1 MVLPYA
7 ASVDHRNESYRCA
20 FLNAEITD
28 LDGQHAGRFIIAVIV
43 GQLAVQR
50 NRAVLNIQS
59 VRNGIGQY
67 SVLDRYAGELAVCQ
81 LDGVSYLIAN
91 IGSGLVRSLG
101 DLRLGLAVTDLN
113 ALVLALGVLDVIAGE
128 DSSVV
133 YGLAVS
139 QLVDSHSESYGAGSV
154 RLQIAD
160 LHRQL
165 AAGVVVAVRI
175 GLAIHLHAAVY
186 EVKLSRNGI

>member
-1 MVLPYA
+1 MVFPYA
-7 ASVDHRNESYRCA
+7 AVLTTATKSYRCA
-20 FLNAEITD
+20 FFHAEITD
-28 LDGQHAGRFIIAVIV
+28 LDGQNAGRFIIAVIV

-67 SVLDRYAGELAVCQ
+67 SVLDRYTGELAVCQ

-101 DLRLGLAVTDLN
+101 NFRLGLAVTNLN
-113 ALVLALGVLDVIAGE
+113 TLVLALGVLDVIARE

-133 YGLAVS
+133 RVL
-139 QLVDSHSESYGAGSV
+139 L
-154 RLQIAD
+154 
-160 LHRQL
+160 
-165 AAGVVVAVRI
+165 
-175 GLAIHLHAAVY
+175 
-186 EVKLSRNGI
+186 